1 MSFDLT
7 NKNIQDTFQN
17 LLQKTGSDNQL
28 YDLKGNAI
36 TNLTISGTLNAQSY
50 IVSQSTTVHSS
61 GSTAF
66 GNSADDTHTFQGQ
79 ITASGNI
86 SSSGFVYGDRFMSNN
101 KTVATY
107 TEAFDTVY
115 YTDGTPK
122 TQIQGRNIKL
132 TAPIT
137 ASGDISSSGD
147 VYLSDLHIP
156 NNKTGGSTHGHIF
169 FESSTGAVAKQL
181 TITNVDT
188 LVLGNNNNKGIHI
201 TSGTQL
207 DKFCLS
213 VVSQSGHIG
222 VGTSKAPERLTVEG
236 NISSSGDL
244 VLGNLGT
251 GAYISGSNGGLEI
264 SGSGTG
270 LFQIEGDISSSGAT
284 IHSKNTI
291 ADSDATPSV
300 ANGTYF
306 ETGTATD
313 TITTFDGGSAGQII
327 YVISKAAIT
336 YDVTGTT
343 LKCGT
348 TDLVTAAGDLTTWLY
363 DGTNWTCIGFTDQ
376 SDDLS

>member
-61 GSTAF
+61 GSTQF
-66 GNSADDTHTFQGQ
+66 GNSADDTHTFQGH
-79 ITASGNI
+79 ITASGKISASGHIYGNRFTSNNKVVATYTVANDTVYYTNGTPKVAIQGTSIQLGNTTTSHITASANI
-86 SSSGFVYGDRFMSNN
+86 SSSGDL
-101 KTVATY
+101 Y
-107 TEAFDTVY
+107 T
-115 YTDGTPK
+115 
-122 TQIQGRNIKL
+122 N
-132 TAPIT
+132 
-137 ASGDISSSGD
+137 D
-147 VYLSDLHIP
+147 VYIP
-156 NNKTGGSTHGHIF
+156 NNKGIRLKTTTGDDDDIQMKVTTS
-169 FESSTGAVAKQL
+169 
-181 TITNVDT
+181 DT
-188 LVLGNNNNKGIHI
+188 LVFTNITNKGTFF
-201 TSGTQL
+201 TSGTSG
-207 DKFCLS
+207 DKFALS
-213 VVSQSGHIG
+213 VVSQSGYVG